1 MRPYKKD
8 IVRSVEYTY
17 LSQAFI
23 YSMKRSAKKLVLLD
37 DLEITHVIDML
48 FGLLFL
54 LVIPVLISLC
64 CYNIKNSELVLA
76 WKDKKMNRKAKKK
89 SKSQQNVA
97 ENARLLK
104 EIIKK

>member
-1 MRPYKKD
+1 
-8 IVRSVEYTY
+8 
-17 LSQAFI
+17 
-23 YSMKRSAKKLVLLD
+23 
-37 DLEITHVIDML
+37 
-48 FGLLFL
+48 
-54 LVIPVLISLC
+54 VIPVLISLC